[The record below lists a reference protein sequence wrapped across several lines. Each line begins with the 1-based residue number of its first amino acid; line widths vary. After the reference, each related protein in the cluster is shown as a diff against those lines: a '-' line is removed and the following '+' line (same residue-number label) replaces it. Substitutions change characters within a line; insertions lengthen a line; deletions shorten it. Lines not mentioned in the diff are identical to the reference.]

1 MKRTFASLG
10 MLLAF
15 GSLPLAL
22 AGCSPAQHQVI
33 ESGEECRGCHSEDRP
48 TYEWDAGM
56 SLNAVESGS
65 HVTVETDAASIAVCR
80 PVLTAEDGSSFVPE
94 KVSEVP
100 VVDGQAAVE
109 LEDGLWALCVDEGD
123 TARAKLVHVDSSS
136 ASGTVVK
143 L

>member
-1 MKRTFASLG
+1 MKRAFASFG

-15 GSLPLAL
+15 SSLPFAL

-33 ESGEECRGCHSEDRP
+33 ESGEECRGCHSEEKP
-48 TYEWDAGM
+48 TYEWSAEKL
-56 SLNAVESGS
+56 SNVAESGS
-65 HVTVETDAASIAVCR
+65 RVTVETDAASIAVCR

-94 KVSEVP
+94 RVSEAS
-100 VVDGQAAVE
+100 VVDGQADVE

-136 ASGTVVK
+136 ASGAVVK

>member
-1 MKRTFASLG
+1 MKRAFASLG

-15 GSLPLAL
+15 GSLPFAL

-33 ESGEECRGCHSEDRP
+33 ESGEECRGCHSEERP
-48 TYEWDAGM
+48 AYEWSAGM
-56 SLNAVESGS
+56 PLNVEESGS
-65 HVTVETDAASIAVCR
+65 RVTVETDAETIAICR
-80 PVLTAEDGSSFVPE
+80 PVLTTEDGSSFVPE
-94 KVSEVP
+94 KVSEVS
-100 VVDGQAAVE
+100 VVDGQATVE

-136 ASGTVVK
+136 ASDAVVK